1 MSIPV
6 DRTGTSESMTA
17 EEQVMK
23 KTAAML
29 LAGALIAGTASVA
42 SADYGHGHPG
52 WGCEHG
58 GQFTRMQKTLGL
70 SDQQV
75 TKLKAIRDQYR
86 PQTEKLRDQMR
97 ANHDQMRALM
107 DKGNASETSVRT
119 LAEKQGKLM
128 ADMIVLRAKMHEQM
142 DKVYTPAQLEKRKEL
157 RNKWR
162 KERGEWGEHHG
173 MR

>member
-1 MSIPV
+1 
-6 DRTGTSESMTA
+6 
-17 EEQVMK
+17 MK
-23 KTAAML
+23 KATAML

-42 SADYGHGHPG
+42 SADYGHGYHRM
-52 WGCEHG
+52 GCEHG
-58 GQFTRMQKTLGL
+58 DRIARMQKTLGL

-86 PQTEKLRDQMR
+86 PQKEKLRNQMR

-107 DKGNASETSVRT
+107 DKGNASDASVRT

-157 RNKWR
+157 RNKWH
-162 KERGEWGEHHG
+162 KERGEWHEHRG